1 MGPTHTDRRNSDR
14 RNSMFS
20 QEPGSSRSSNSSIAS
35 GATAHG
41 KGLITNG
48 KKELGHLKGRIDY
61 VRGTNLRG
69 AFAHIAE

>member
-1 MGPTHTDRRNSDR
+1 
-14 RNSMFS
+14 MFS

-35 GATAHG
+35 GATAAG
-41 KGLITNG
+41 RGLITNG

-69 AFAHIAE
+69 HLRPLRSKWGGPQISVNS